1 MHKVILCP
9 ACEAEFTIKHNLDED
24 HYRVEYCPFCGDTL
38 ETDED
43 YEYDMDEDEDL
54 PNNP

>member
-1 MHKVILCP
+1 MWNNMHKVILSP
-9 ACEAEFTIKHNLDED
+9 PCEAEFTIKHNLDED

-43 YEYDMDEDEDL
+43 YEYDMDEDEE
-54 PNNP
+54 